1 MKRIGILSDTHGIF
15 DQPLRKFFE
24 DVDELWHAGDFGSI
38 ETADAIAAFRPLYG
52 VYGNIDGGQTR
63 VAFRRW
69 ELFECEQVPV
79 MITHIGGYPGHYASG
94 VEMQLRMHRPKI
106 FVCGHSHI
114 LKVMYDKKKSLL
126 HINPG
131 AAGIA
136 GFHQVRTA
144 IRLVIDGEDIRELE
158 VGEWPRRP
166 TS

>member
-1 MKRIGILSDTHGIF
+1 MVFSISL
-15 DQPLRKFFE
+15 
-24 DVDELWHAGDFGSI
+24 FGNFSKTSTNYGMP
-38 ETADAIAAFRPLYG
+38 ETSAPS
-52 VYGNIDGGQTR
+52 N
-63 VAFRRW
+63 
-69 ELFECEQVPV
+69 
-79 MITHIGGYPGHYASG
+79 PGHYASG

-114 LKVMYDKKKSLL
+114 LKVMYDKKNSLL

>member
-38 ETADAIAAFRPLYG
+38 ETADAIAAFRPLHG

-79 MITHIGGYPGHYASG
+79 MITHIGGYPRHYSPPAL
-94 VEMQLRMHRPKI
+94 QLIQGARPDI
-106 FVCGHSHI
+106 FVAGHSHI
-114 LKVMYDKKKSLL
+114 LKVMFDPVYRLL
-126 HINPG
+126 YINPG
-131 AAGIA
+131 AAGEY
-136 GFHQVRTA
+136 GFHKVRTA
-144 IRLVIDGEDIRELE
+144 VRFTIDGDDMRDMEI
-158 VGEWPRRP
+158 GEWPRRG
-166 TS
+166 

>member
-1 MKRIGILSDTHGIF
+1 MVFSISL
-15 DQPLRKFFE
+15 
-24 DVDELWHAGDFGSI
+24 FGNFSKTSTNYGMP
-38 ETADAIAAFRPLYG
+38 ETSAPSK
-52 VYGNIDGGQTR
+52 TR

-114 LKVMYDKKKSLL
+114 LKVMYDKKNSLL

>member
-1 MKRIGILSDTHGIF
+1 MACRR
-15 DQPLRKFFE
+15 LR
-24 DVDELWHAGDFGSI
+24 LHRNGRRHCRLQ
-38 ETADAIAAFRPLYG
+38 AAARR
-52 VYGNIDGGQTR
+52 VGNIDGGQTR

-114 LKVMYDKKKSLL
+114 LKVMYDKKNSLL

>member
-1 MKRIGILSDTHGIF
+1 
-15 DQPLRKFFE
+15 
-24 DVDELWHAGDFGSI
+24 
-38 ETADAIAAFRPLYG
+38 
-52 VYGNIDGGQTR
+52 
-63 VAFRRW
+63 
-69 ELFECEQVPV
+69 

-114 LKVMYDKKKSLL
+114 LKVMYDKKNSLL

>member
-38 ETADAIAAFRPLYG
+38 ETADAIAAFRPLHG

-114 LKVMYDKKKSLL
+114 LKVMYDKKKQSSSYQSRGRRDCWLS
-126 HINPG
+126 PG
-131 AAGIA
+131 KDG
-136 GFHQVRTA
+136 HTA
-144 IRLVIDGEDIRELE
+144 RN
-158 VGEWPRRP
+158 RR
-166 TS
+166 

>member
-1 MKRIGILSDTHGIF
+1 MVFSISLFGNFSKTSTNYGMPETSAPSKRPT
-15 DQPLRKFFE
+15 PLPPSGRC
-24 DVDELWHAGDFGSI
+24 
-38 ETADAIAAFRPLYG
+38 TACTATSTEG
-52 VYGNIDGGQTR
+52 
-63 VAFRRW
+63 RRAW
-69 ELFECEQVPV
+69 
-79 MITHIGGYPGHYASG
+79 HIGGYPGHYASG

-114 LKVMYDKKKSLL
+114 LKVMYDKKNSLL